1 MLIGGD
7 DIRNEALPL
16 ARVFQCLFP
25 LRADWRRSDS
35 SVDGESG
42 NHKGIGGGIDGG
54 NSNSRGVVASSRPFP
69 APPPERPGELA
80 HRLHVARS
88 TQQSLATRT
97 CCLERSLPNIV
108 TVSALSH
115 STRVKSVE
123 PLSHETGSTSF
134 SSFFKTL
141 YQRNFSVPT
150 NTWTLIKPL
159 GIRGWHA
166 TRKIWTFLK
175 LIHMSVEVNTWLVGS
190 EVWVF

>member
-1 MLIGGD
+1 MCFSMFVSAT
-7 DIRNEALPL
+7 RWL
-16 ARVFQCLFP
+16 AEIWQLSRRGVGEPQGN
-25 LRADWRRSDS
+25 WRWNWRW
-35 SVDGESG
+35 
-42 NHKGIGGGIDGG
+42 

-69 APPPERPGELA
+69 APPPERPGELG
-80 HRLHVARS
+80 HRLHVVRS

-123 PLSHETGSTSF
+123 PLSHETGSTGI

-141 YQRNFSVPT
+141 YQQDFSVPT